1 MRGELCAIGKLVLRG
16 IRIVVPKELRSHVLE
31 LAHEGHPD
39 IVPMKQ
45 QLRSKVWWP
54 KLDEKAERV
63 CKTCNGCQLVSQPLK
78 PERMTRTE
86 FSSAPWQHLAA
97 DLLGPLPSGD

>member
-39 IVPMKQ
+39 IVPI
-45 QLRSKVWWP
+45 
-54 KLDEKAERV
+54 
-63 CKTCNGCQLVSQPLK
+63 NNN
-78 PERMTRTE
+78 
-86 FSSAPWQHLAA
+86 
-97 DLLGPLPSGD
+97 